1 MYRIRLHGR
10 GGQGMKTASRI
21 LGTALFREG
30 FEVQDA
36 PRYGAERRGAP
47 IFAYVRA
54 DRRPIRERGIIRRP
68 DLVLVADETLVPV
81 TAAGVLDGVEARTV
95 LLINSAE
102 APRVWSERLN
112 LAGTLV
118 TLPVEA
124 EERSELPYLGAV
136 CAAAA
141 ARLLGVV
148 SRGELEAA
156 IAEELADFSPAV
168 MQRNLEK
175 GLAAFDA
182 LEDREGCVEEGGEV
196 SASGYQRP
204 DWIELPF
211 DPARVSA
218 PEIHARASSVQ
229 VRTGLWRTLRPVVD
243 YERCR
248 RCSWMCSTFCPDGA
262 ILVAEDRSPRI
273 DLEHCKGCM
282 ICVAICPTHA
292 IEAIAERE
300 AASADGAAAG
310 REKETRP

>member
-21 LGTALFREG
+21 LGSALFREG

-54 DRRPIRERGIIRRP
+54 DRRPVRERGIIRRP

-81 TAAGVLDGVEARTV
+81 NAAGVLDGVGARTV

-102 APRVWSERLN
+102 APGVWGERLKV
-112 LAGTLV
+112 AGPVL
-118 TLPVEA
+118 TLPVAA
-124 EERSELPYLGAV
+124 EERAELPFLGAV

-148 SRGELEAA
+148 SRGALEAA
-156 IAEELADFSPAV
+156 IAEELADLPPAV
-168 MQRNLEK
+168 VAENRER

-182 LEDREGCVEEGGEV
+182 LAEREGCVEEGGGV
-196 SASGYQRP
+196 SASGYERP
-204 DWIELPF
+204 DWIDVPF

-218 PEIHARASSVQ
+218 PDIHARASSVQ

-248 RCSWMCSTFCPDGA
+248 GCSWMCSTFCPDSA
-262 ILVAEDRSPRI
+262 IAVAEDRSPRI
-273 DLEHCKGCM
+273 DLDHCKGCM
-282 ICVAICPTHA
+282 ICVAVCPTHA

-300 AASADGAAAG
+300 AARADGAAADCEEEAG
-310 REKETRP
+310 P